1 MVDLSTTY
9 LGLELRSP
17 LVVGA
22 AAPLT
27 EDIDNIKSIEDAGAS
42 AVVLHSLFEEQ
53 LLEERY
59 ALYHHITQ
67 GTESYPEAISYFP
80 EPEVFYVGSQAYL
93 NQIRYAKE
101 TVDIP
106 IIASLNSSTIGSWGD
121 YAKKIE
127 QAGADAIE
135 LNIYYI
141 ETDETITG
149 GQVEQHYVDI
159 VRAVTNSVSLPVA
172 VKLSPFFSNMANMAK
187 CLSDAGANGLVL
199 FNRFYQPD
207 INLTS
212 LSAEPNL
219 LLSTSGEIRLPM
231 RWIAILSGS
240 LPLDFA
246 ATSGIHTA
254 HDVIKMMMV
263 GANVTMLVSV
273 LLSHGIEQLQKI
285 EKDLVEWL
293 EEKEYK
299 SINQLQGSMSQ
310 MNCPDPSMFERVQYL
325 KALQTY
331 HPHMGAINSQSS
343 IEN

>member
-1 MVDLSTTY
+1 MLDISTTY

-27 EDIDNIKSIEDAGAS
+27 EDIDNIKRLEDVGAS

-59 ALYHHITQ
+59 ALYYHLTHHA
-67 GTESYPEAISYFP
+67 ESHPEAISYFP
-80 EPEVFYVGSQAYL
+80 DQEIFHVGSEAYL

-106 IIASLNSSTIGSWGD
+106 IIASLNSSNLASWSD
-121 YAKKIE
+121 YAQKVE
-127 QAGADAIE
+127 QAGADALE

-141 ETDETITG
+141 PTDLNLTG
-149 GQVEQHYVDI
+149 EQVEQNFLNI
-159 VRAVTNSVSLPVA
+159 VRSVTSVVNLPVA

-187 CLSDAGANGLVL
+187 RLSDAGANGLVL

-207 INLTS
+207 IDLINLE
-212 LSAEPNL
+212 AEPNL
-219 LLSTSGEIRLPM
+219 LLSTSRENRLPM
-231 RWIAILSGS
+231 RWIAILYGTIPID
-240 LPLDFA
+240 LA

-285 EKDLVEWL
+285 EQDLIEWL
-293 EEKEYK
+293 EDKEYD

-310 MNCPDPSMFERVQYL
+310 MNCPDPSIFERVQYL
-325 KALQTY
+325 KAVQTY
-331 HPHMGAINSQSS
+331 QPQWGLVHDQ
-343 IEN
+343 

>member
-1 MVDLSTTY
+1 MVDISTTY

-27 EDIDNIKSIEDAGAS
+27 EGIENVKRIEDAGAS

-59 ALYHHITQ
+59 ALYHHLTH
-67 GTESYPEAISYFP
+67 GTESYPEALSYFP
-80 EPEVFYVGSQAYL
+80 DREVFHVGSEAYL

-101 TVDIP
+101 IVDIP

-121 YAKKIE
+121 YAQKIE
-127 QAGADAIE
+127 QAGVDAIE
-135 LNIYYI
+135 LNIYYVP
-141 ETDETITG
+141 TDITIRG
-149 GQVEQHYVDI
+149 EQVEQNYLDI
-159 VRAVTNSVSLPVA
+159 VRAVTDSVNLPVA

-187 CLSDAGANGLVL
+187 RLSDTGASGLVL

-207 INLTS
+207 IDLIT
-212 LSAEPNL
+212 LEADPNL
-219 LLSTSGEIRLPM
+219 MLSTSREMRLPM
-231 RWIAILSGS
+231 RWIAILYKTIPVD
-240 LPLDFA
+240 LA

-273 LLSHGIEQLQKI
+273 LLQHGIQQLREI
-285 EKDLVEWL
+285 EKDLIEWL
-293 EEKEYK
+293 EINEYE
-299 SINQLQGSMSQ
+299 SISQLQGSMSQ
-310 MNCPDPSMFERVQYL
+310 MNCPDPGVFERVQYL
-325 KALQTY
+325 KAVQTY
-331 HPHMGAINSQSS
+331 HPNLRSLGR
-343 IEN
+343 